1 MFTWQRE
8 AWLPKLLTQVQV
20 TRQTADASVAGG
32 SKLDATQGATR
43 GQVS

>member
-1 MFTWQRE
+1 MCTWQRE

-20 TRQTADASVAGG
+20 TGQTADASVVGG
-32 SKLDATQGATR
+32 SKLDATQGVTR